1 MTLLFACSLC
11 TSVATAETVEYWDP
25 VGEGCVAVAV
35 KAIPGLKYTL
45 KRTDSLRRAEGV
57 APYQDWG
64 AVGEQVVAEA
74 TTVTLTDGDPPTDQA
89 FYRIVVSVP

>member
-1 MTLLFACSLC
+1 M
-11 TSVATAETVEYWDP
+11 
-25 VGEGCVAVAV
+25 VGEGAVDV
-35 KAIPGLKYTL
+35 TVQAIPGLKYTL

-57 APYQDWG
+57 APYQ
-64 AVGEQVVAEA
+64 VVADKVAEG